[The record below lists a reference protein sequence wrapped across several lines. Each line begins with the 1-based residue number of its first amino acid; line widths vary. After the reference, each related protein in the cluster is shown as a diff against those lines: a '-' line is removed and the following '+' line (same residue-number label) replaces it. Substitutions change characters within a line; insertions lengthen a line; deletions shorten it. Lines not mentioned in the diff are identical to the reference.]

1 MRFGYIGEE
10 FLLGSFSEVDIT
22 TLNVKNALD
31 RVTRLLQ
38 DGRLELDDT
47 VALREYLA
55 KFSPMRLPRDNEGGD
70 NIPTLSENA
79 LFLLSEL
86 RDRPAFL
93 TCHSFLWKHGWI
105 DMMAILPM
113 GLSIKSEANE
123 LIFEAPDSETRP
135 LLDAAFDHLKG
146 KKLLVELTQSLPDV
160 VSLESEQAGPLPYFF
175 GISEKGLRTLQ
186 HYAADVAKI
195 KKEGTSLVLKAKSFD
210 EALQAMPE
218 HYTMD
223 FETLNRACRLMV
235 WRPEETQAAPTVE
248 NSAPTT
254 SSP

>member
-1 MRFGYIGEE
+1 M
-10 FLLGSFSEVDIT
+10 S
-22 TLNVKNALD
+22 NVKNALE
-31 RVTRLLQ
+31 RITRLLQ
-38 DGRLELDDT
+38 DGRLKLDNP
-47 VALREYLA
+47 VALREPLA
-55 KFSPMRLPRDNEGGD
+55 EFSTIRLPRDNEGGD

-123 LIFEAPDSETRP
+123 LIFEAPDIETRP
-135 LLDAAFDHLKG
+135 LFDAAFDHLKG
-146 KKLLVELTQSLPDV
+146 KKLLVELTESLPDV

-175 GISEKGLRTLQ
+175 GISEKGLRALQ

-223 FETLNRACRLMV
+223 FETLNRSSRLMV
-235 WRPEETQAAPTVE
+235 WRPEATQTLPTAQTPAPITL
-248 NSAPTT
+248 
-254 SSP
+254 SP